1 MKLKTIKQFSSYQL
15 AAHGRREIVFAF
27 IAACVLSSLIC
38 APLSVLAQSQRQ
50 TRGQGQATAPT
61 KEQTQTPQ
69 TQTPPVRST
78 LPPPPAPPPQKQDS
92 PAPSSSETT
101 APQDLD
107 PDDEVTIN
115 TELVNVLFSAQDKS
129 RRFLTTLKQED
140 VRVLEDGVPQQV
152 FTFQQQTDLPLTLAI
167 LMDKSLSQ
175 AATLDEQ
182 RLAANEFISSVLR
195 PNKDEAAVVAFAGEA
210 ELEQGLTGNTRL
222 IRRAVDSI
230 KYVPPTGYD
239 MNGYPLPGTPPI
251 IGGNANLVM
260 GTAIWYAVS
269 ATCNDVLREAPAQT
283 RRAIILLTD
292 GADSDQSIK
301 LKEAVDVATKTETT
315 IYSIGVAS
323 TFGGGYE
330 IDKGALRK
338 VSERTGGRAFFPKS
352 VQELR
357 DAFKQIETELR
368 QQYLI
373 AYSPKN
379 KKRDATFRQVE
390 IELVNPELKKQKLF
404 LTYRQGYFAKDGNK
418 PATAQTRKQ

>member
-1 MKLKTIKQFSSYQL
+1 MKLKTDVVIRFSSYKS
-15 AAHGRREIVFAF
+15 AAGARREILFAF
-27 IAACVLSSLIC
+27 VTACILTPLIY
-38 APLSVLAQSQRQ
+38 APLSVLAQ
-50 TRGQGQATAPT
+50 
-61 KEQTQTPQ
+61 TQTQ

-78 LPPPPAPPPQKQDS
+78 LPPPPAPRPAATPSQNQDS
-92 PAPSSSETT
+92 PPQPSTEPT

-222 IRRAVDSI
+222 IRRAVENI
-230 KYVPPTGYD
+230 KYVPPTGYGMD
-239 MNGYPLPGTPPI
+239 GFPLPGTPPI
-251 IGGNANLVM
+251 STGDPNLIT

-301 LKEAVDVATKTETT
+301 LRDAVDTATKTETT
-315 IYSIGVAS
+315 IYSIGIAS

-390 IELVNPELKKQKLF
+390 IEVVNPELKKQKLF